1 MPEQRTQREIIHDGL
16 HTTEAL
22 NVLGTKIPAASL
34 LAITERAVHI
44 LNKSVDPIAGPPEQP
59 SDGLLYGLIQSGK
72 TSIIQVAAAMAADNG
87 FQCILILTSDIDLL
101 YDQTLERM
109 QQALQGLRVLGKND
123 WKDPRRFERQLRN
136 PPFVIVCS
144 KNGSKL
150 GSLLEAFRAA
160 GARGV
165 SALIIDDEAD
175 QASLNTY
182 TAQGGDEVSRING
195 FIGELRDFFKVNT
208 YLQVTATPQALFLQN
223 PEHRYRPS
231 FTVLSE
237 AGAGY
242 VGGYDFFGD
251 PDKKLLR
258 TVPIEEV
265 EELKTTH
272 QPEPTAIIPV
282 GLRTALLTFLVS
294 ATARKIES
302 PSKSYAFLCHVSVNT
317 RDHNHIVT
325 LIERFKEDIHRI
337 LQTDNTR
344 QYEQLIAELK
354 LVYEDLTQTQ
364 VGLPP
369 FEQIIQKIKF
379 FLGGANVKLIN
390 ATSSDE
396 IKLTSTYNIFV
407 GGNKLGRGVT
417 IENLL
422 VSYYGRNPKKPN
434 ADTVLQHARMYGY
447 RQNDL
452 GVTRLFLPEKLA
464 EHFTLIHDMENAL
477 RELVQKYPE
486 GKFEILYI
494 SSPLQATRR
503 NVLDPNSLVAYVAG
517 ESINPRYPLRT
528 PEVTE
533 HTNWIDDRL
542 KHIGDRE
549 NGKEITVD
557 EIMELL
563 KRCPPDPEE
572 IGELWNLRTIGTAME
587 MIKKLIGNKAYLVVR
602 RGREAEA
609 RRGERKG
616 ILSGGEEVLAP
627 KDAPTLFLY
636 RQEPTRRGDV
646 AVWWPQL
653 RFPEG
658 NRNYVLSFSINNK
671 SEEAEEI

>member
-1 MPEQRTQREIIHDGL
+1 
-16 HTTEAL
+16 
-22 NVLGTKIPAASL
+22 
-34 LAITERAVHI
+34 
-44 LNKSVDPIAGPPEQP
+44 
-59 SDGLLYGLIQSGK
+59 
-72 TSIIQVAAAMAADNG
+72 MAADNG

-123 WKDPRRFERQLRN
+123 WRDPHRFERQLRN

-182 TAQGGDEVSRING
+182 TSRGGEDVSRINEV
-195 FIGELRDFFKVNT
+195 ISDLRNFFKVNT
-208 YLQVTATPQALFLQN
+208 YIQVTATPQALFLQD

-231 FTVLSE
+231 FTILSE
-237 AGAGY
+237 PGAGY
-242 VGGYDFFGD
+242 VGGHDFFGD
-251 PDKKLLR
+251 PDRKLLR

-272 QPEPTAIIPV
+272 QPEPTTIIPS
-282 GLRTALLTFLVS
+282 GLRQALLTFLIS
-294 ATARKIES
+294 ATARKIEN
-302 PSKSYAFLCHVSVNT
+302 PGKGYAFLCHVSVNT

-325 LIERFKEDIHRI
+325 LIEGFKEEVYRL
-337 LQTDNTR
+337 LQTEGTR
-344 QYEQLIAELK
+344 QYENLIAEFK
-354 LVYEDLTQTQ
+354 TAYEDLTQTQ

-369 FEQIIQKIKF
+369 FDQIIQKIKF

-422 VSYYGRNPKKPN
+422 VSYYGRNPKRPN

-447 RQNDL
+447 RQDDL
-452 GVTRLFLPEKLA
+452 GVTRLFLPDKLA

-477 RELVQKYPE
+477 RDLVQKYPE

-494 SSPLQATRR
+494 SSPLKATRS
-503 NVLDPNSLVAYVAG
+503 NVLDPNSIVAYVAG

-528 PEVTE
+528 PEITE
-533 HTNWIDDRL
+533 YTSWIDERL
-542 KHIGDRE
+542 KHIGDKE

-563 KRCPPDPEE
+563 KRCPHDHEE
-572 IGELWNLRTIGTAME
+572 GGELWDLKTIGTALDT
-587 MIKKLIGNKAYLVVR
+587 IKQLLGEKAYLVVR
-602 RGREAEA
+602 RKREAEA

-616 ILSGGEEVLAP
+616 IISGGEESLAP

-636 RQEPTRRGDV
+636 RQEPTKRGEV
-646 AVWWPQL
+646 AAWWPQL

-658 NRNYVLSFSINNK
+658 SRNYVLSFSINNK
-671 SEEAEEI
+671 NEEGEPEEI